1 MKLLNVDD
9 IDQEYILA
17 QDVMTEDYRILL
29 SKGTVL
35 KQDYLNKLRANGIH
49 EVYVNETIQVDAVQM
64 VILRD
69 EIEQTFRE
77 NVKSVM
83 EKHVYPNS
91 SELSSIIQTAD
102 EIIMNILEEDDV
114 IERVYDIKER
124 SADIYEHS
132 ISLCTLATL
141 TALKLG
147 LSKDS
152 VHDIG
157 VASLLHDLGL
167 RYLTIHYENQNLDQ
181 LNEFEYAEY
190 KKHPVYAYS
199 TLKNETWISERS
211 KNLIL
216 LHHEHLDGSG
226 YPLHATELSIEAR
239 IISVCDSFDEMICGV
254 GCVRS
259 KVYEAIE
266 YLKIFKKTFFDEKV
280 VDTFLQFIA
289 IYPVGTKVLL
299 NSGETAVVIKQN
311 SEFPERPVLRVIQDR
326 DGQVIQNEKVID
338 LLREHSIFINDVMD

>member
-1 MKLLNVDD
+1 MKLCKLNE
-9 IDQEYILA
+9 IDRELVLA
-17 QDVMTEDYRILL
+17 QDVMTKDYRVLL
-29 SKGTVL
+29 SRGTVL
-35 KQDYLNKLRANGIH
+35 NKEYLDKLTANGIE
-49 EVYVNETIQVDAVQM
+49 EVYVNEAVQVDAVEM

-69 EIEQTFRE
+69 EIEKAFKE

-91 SELSSIIQTAD
+91 SELSSIITTAD
-102 EIIMNILEEDDV
+102 EIITNILQEENV
-114 IERVYDIKER
+114 IEKVYDIKER

-132 ISLCTLATL
+132 ISLCSLATL

-147 LSKDS
+147 LDKDA

-167 RYLTIHYENQNLDQ
+167 RYLTIQYENQNLDQ
-181 LNEFEYAEY
+181 LNDFEYVEY

-199 TLKNETWISERS
+199 TLKNEGWISERS
-211 KNLIL
+211 KNIIL

-226 YPLHATELSIEAR
+226 YPLHATELPMEAK
-239 IISVCDSFDEMICGV
+239 IVSVCDSFDEMICGV
-254 GCVRS
+254 GCVRT

-266 YLKIFKKTFFDEKV
+266 YLKIFKKSFFDEQV

-289 IYPVGTKVLL
+289 IYPVGTRVTL
-299 NSGETAVVIKQN
+299 NTGEIAVVVKQN
-311 SEFPERPVLRVIQDR
+311 GEFPERPVLRVIQDANR
-326 DGQVIQNEKVID
+326 RVVSEEKMID
-338 LLREHSIFINDVMD
+338 LLKEHSIFINDVID